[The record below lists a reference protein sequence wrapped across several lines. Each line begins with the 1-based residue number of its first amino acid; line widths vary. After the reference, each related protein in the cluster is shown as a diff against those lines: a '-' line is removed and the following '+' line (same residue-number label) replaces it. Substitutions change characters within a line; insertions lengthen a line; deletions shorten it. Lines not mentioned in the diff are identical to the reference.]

1 MTLEAK
7 IALLKKA
14 GINVEDEATEKEVDE
29 LIDESTE
36 EVDENEEAEK
46 SIKEV
51 SVNGL
56 KSIVN
61 KVVNDNM
68 KSIEESISAKFNTVK
83 SAVDTKEI
91 GIKESADFV
100 KALCIGNVKAINGTV
115 GSFGYAVPTTLANMI
130 QEGLD
135 KEAVMRK
142 YCFTFRMAGNYQLP
156 QEGTGVTTYWVAQND
171 EVTASSPTLGKTDLV
186 DLYLATRVLI
196 PRGLLNSSSLNL
208 TNYITNLCV
217 RSITIEEETS
227 FIAGAGSTEP
237 TGLRSA
243 SVDSIAQ
250 ASTGLA
256 YKDMI
261 DLTYSLKRQYRKNAV
276 FLTSTAG
283 VKAIMNVLDE
293 NKRPIFDPT
302 NNTVLGKPLIETED
316 IPSNL
321 GSDTD
326 ETEIWFGDM
335 SYYYIK
341 DGEEMFMESIKVP
354 SKLQTEI
361 VIAKAVDGIY
371 TLPEAMKK
379 MTAVVSA

>member
-1 MTLEAK
+1 MDLKSK
-7 IALLKKA
+7 IALLRKA
-14 GINVEDEATEKEVDE
+14 GIEVEDDATLEEVDE
-29 LIDESTE
+29 LIEESTE
-36 EVDENEEAEK
+36 EINEEAEAEK

-51 SVNGL
+51 SVKGL
-56 KSIVN
+56 KTIVN
-61 KVVNDNM
+61 KVVSENM
-68 KSIEESISAKFNTVK
+68 KSIEETISAKFANIKTQEN
-83 SAVDTKEI
+83 TKEN
-91 GIKESADFV
+91 GVKESAEFL
-100 KALCIGNVKAINGTV
+100 KALCLGNKAINGTV
-115 GSFGYAVPTTLANMI
+115 GSFGYSVPTTLANMI

-156 QEGTGVTTYWVAQND
+156 QDGTGVTSYWVAQN
-171 EVTASSPTLGKTDLV
+171 EEITESSPTIGKTDLV

-196 PRGLLNSSSLNL
+196 PRGLLNSTPMNL

-227 FIAGAGSTEP
+227 FVAGAGTTEP

-243 SVDSIAQ
+243 DVDSIAQ

-261 DLTYSLKRQYRKNAV
+261 NLMYSLKRQYRKSAV
-276 FLTSTAG
+276 FLTSTNG
-283 VKAIMNVLDE
+283 VKALMNVLDE

-302 NNTVLGKPLIETED
+302 NNTVLGKPLIESED
-316 IPSNL
+316 IPSTL
-321 GSDTD
+321 GSSADA
-326 ETEIWFGDM
+326 TEIWFGDL

-361 VIAKAVDGIY
+361 VLAKAVDGVY
-371 TLPEAMKK
+371 TLDEAMKK

>member
-1 MTLEAK
+1 MDLKSK
-7 IALLKKA
+7 ISLLRKA
-14 GINVEDEATEKEVDE
+14 GIEVEDDITEEKVDE
-29 LIDESTE
+29 LIEETTE
-36 EVDENEEAEK
+36 EVDEEEEAEK

-51 SVNGL
+51 SVSGL

-61 KVVNDNM
+61 KVVSENM
-68 KSIEESISAKFNTVK
+68 KSIEDNISAKFANIKTQENSLEK
-83 SAVDTKEI
+83 
-91 GIKESADFV
+91 GIEESANFV
-100 KALCIGNVKAINGTV
+100 KALCSGTKVINGTV
-115 GSFGYAVPTTLANMI
+115 GSFGYAVPITLANMI

-142 YCFTFRMAGNYQLP
+142 YCFVFKMAGNYQLP
-156 QEGTGVTTYWVAQND
+156 QEGTGVTSYWVAQNE
-171 EVTASSPTLGKTDLV
+171 EVTESSPTLSKTDLV

-196 PRGLLNSSSLNL
+196 PRGLLNSTPLNL
-208 TNYITNLCV
+208 TRYITNLCV
-217 RSITIEEETS
+217 RSITNAEETA
-227 FIAGAGSTEP
+227 FVAGAGTTEP

-243 SVDSIAQ
+243 TVDTISQ

-261 DLTYSLKRQYRKNAV
+261 NLMYSLKRQYRKNAI

-283 VKAIMNVLDE
+283 VKAIMNVQDE

-302 NNTVLGKPLIETED
+302 NNTVLGRPLVETED

-321 GSDTD
+321 GSSANA
-326 ETEIWFGDM
+326 TEIYFGDM
-335 SYYYIK
+335 SYYFIK
-341 DGEEMFMESIKVP
+341 DGEDMFMESVKIP

-361 VIAKAVDGIY
+361 VIAKAVDGVY

-379 MTAVVSA
+379 LDSVVSA

>member
-1 MTLEAK
+1 MDLKSK
-7 IALLKKA
+7 IALLRKA
-14 GINVEDEATEKEVDE
+14 GIEVEDDATLEEVDE
-29 LIDESTE
+29 LIEESTE
-36 EVDENEEAEK
+36 EINEEAEAEK

-51 SVNGL
+51 SVKGL
-56 KSIVN
+56 KTIVN
-61 KVVNDNM
+61 KVVSENM
-68 KSIEESISAKFNTVK
+68 KSIEETISAKFANIKTQEN
-83 SAVDTKEI
+83 TKEN
-91 GIKESADFV
+91 GVKESAEFL
-100 KALCIGNVKAINGTV
+100 KALCLGNKAINGTV
-115 GSFGYAVPTTLANMI
+115 GSFGYSVPTTLANMI

-156 QEGTGVTTYWVAQND
+156 QDGTGVTSYWVAQN
-171 EVTASSPTLGKTDLV
+171 EEITESSPTIGKTDLV

-196 PRGLLNSSSLNL
+196 PRGLLNSTPMNL

-227 FIAGAGSTEP
+227 FVAGAGTTEP

-243 SVDSIAQ
+243 DVDSIAQ

-261 DLTYSLKRQYRKNAV
+261 NLMYSLKRQYRKSAV
-276 FLTSTAG
+276 FLTSTNG
-283 VKAIMNVLDE
+283 VKALMNVLDE

-316 IPSNL
+316 IPSTL
-321 GSDTD
+321 GSSADA
-326 ETEIWFGDM
+326 TEILFGDL

-361 VIAKAVDGIY
+361 VLAKAVDGVY
-371 TLPEAMKK
+371 TLDEAMKK

>member
-1 MTLEAK
+1 MDLKSK
-7 IALLKKA
+7 IALLRKA
-14 GINVEDEATEKEVDE
+14 GIEVEDDATLEEVDE
-29 LIDESTE
+29 LIEESTE
-36 EVDENEEAEK
+36 EINEEVEAEK

-51 SVNGL
+51 SVKGL
-56 KSIVN
+56 KTIVN
-61 KVVNDNM
+61 KVVSENM
-68 KSIEESISAKFNTVK
+68 KSIEETISAKFANIKTQEN
-83 SAVDTKEI
+83 TKEN
-91 GIKESADFV
+91 GVKESAEFL
-100 KALCIGNVKAINGTV
+100 KALCLGNKAINGTV
-115 GSFGYAVPTTLANMI
+115 GSFGYSVPTTLANMI

-156 QEGTGVTTYWVAQND
+156 QDGTGVTSYWVAQN
-171 EVTASSPTLGKTDLV
+171 EEITESSPTIGKTDLV

-196 PRGLLNSSSLNL
+196 PRGLLNSTPMNL

-227 FIAGAGSTEP
+227 FVAGAGTTEP

-243 SVDSIAQ
+243 DVDSIAQ

-261 DLTYSLKRQYRKNAV
+261 NLMYSLKRQYRKSAV
-276 FLTSTAG
+276 FLTSTNG
-283 VKAIMNVLDE
+283 VKALMNVLDE

-316 IPSNL
+316 IPSTL
-321 GSDTD
+321 GSSADA
-326 ETEIWFGDM
+326 TEIWFGDL

-361 VIAKAVDGIY
+361 VLAKAVDGVY
-371 TLPEAMKK
+371 TLDEAMKK

>member
-1 MTLEAK
+1 MDLKSK
-7 IALLKKA
+7 IALLRKA
-14 GINVEDEATEKEVDE
+14 GIEVEDDATLEEVDE
-29 LIDESTE
+29 LIEESTE
-36 EVDENEEAEK
+36 EINEEVEAEK

-51 SVNGL
+51 SVKGL
-56 KSIVN
+56 KTIVN
-61 KVVNDNM
+61 KVVSENM
-68 KSIEESISAKFNTVK
+68 KSIEETISAKFANIKTQEN
-83 SAVDTKEI
+83 TKEN
-91 GIKESADFV
+91 GVKESAEFL
-100 KALCIGNVKAINGTV
+100 KALCLGNKAINGTV
-115 GSFGYAVPTTLANMI
+115 GSFGYSVPTTLANMI

-156 QEGTGVTTYWVAQND
+156 QDGTGVTSYWVAQN
-171 EVTASSPTLGKTDLV
+171 EEITESSPTIGKTDLV

-196 PRGLLNSSSLNL
+196 PRGLLNSTPMNL

-227 FIAGAGSTEP
+227 FVAGAGTTEP

-243 SVDSIAQ
+243 DVDSIAQ

-261 DLTYSLKRQYRKNAV
+261 NLMYSLKRQYRKSAV
-276 FLTSTAG
+276 FLTSTNG
-283 VKAIMNVLDE
+283 VKALMNVLDE

-302 NNTVLGKPLIETED
+302 NNTVLGKPLIESED
-316 IPSNL
+316 IPSTL
-321 GSDTD
+321 GSSADA
-326 ETEIWFGDM
+326 TEIWFGDL

-361 VIAKAVDGIY
+361 VLAKAVDGVY
-371 TLPEAMKK
+371 TLDEAMKK

>member
-1 MTLEAK
+1 MDLKSK
-7 IALLKKA
+7 IALLRKA
-14 GINVEDEATEKEVDE
+14 GIEVEDDATLEEVDE
-29 LIDESTE
+29 LIEESTE
-36 EVDENEEAEK
+36 EINEEAEAEK

-51 SVNGL
+51 SVKGL
-56 KSIVN
+56 KTIVN
-61 KVVNDNM
+61 KVVSENM
-68 KSIEESISAKFNTVK
+68 KSIEETISAKFANIKTQEN
-83 SAVDTKEI
+83 TKEN
-91 GIKESADFV
+91 GVKESAEFL
-100 KALCIGNVKAINGTV
+100 KALCLGNKAINGTV
-115 GSFGYAVPTTLANMI
+115 GSFGYSVPTTLANMI

-156 QEGTGVTTYWVAQND
+156 QDGTGVTSYWVAQN
-171 EVTASSPTLGKTDLV
+171 EEITESSPTIGKTDLV

-196 PRGLLNSSSLNL
+196 PRGLLNSTPMNL

-227 FIAGAGSTEP
+227 FVAGAGTTEP

-243 SVDSIAQ
+243 DVDSIAQ

-261 DLTYSLKRQYRKNAV
+261 NLMYSLKRQYRKSAV
-276 FLTSTAG
+276 FLTSTNG
-283 VKAIMNVLDE
+283 VKALMNVLDE
-293 NKRPIFDPT
+293 NNRPIFDPT
-302 NNTVLGKPLIETED
+302 NNTVLGKPLIESED
-316 IPSNL
+316 IPSTL
-321 GSDTD
+321 GSSADA
-326 ETEIWFGDM
+326 TEIWFGDL

-361 VIAKAVDGIY
+361 VLAKAVDGVY
-371 TLPEAMKK
+371 TLDEAMKK

>member
-1 MTLEAK
+1 MDLKSK
-7 IALLKKA
+7 IALLRKA
-14 GINVEDEATEKEVDE
+14 GIEVEDDATLEEVDE
-29 LIDESTE
+29 LIEESTE
-36 EVDENEEAEK
+36 EINEEAEAEK

-51 SVNGL
+51 SVKGL
-56 KSIVN
+56 KTIVN
-61 KVVNDNM
+61 KVVSENM
-68 KSIEESISAKFNTVK
+68 KSIEETISAKFANIKTQEN
-83 SAVDTKEI
+83 TKEN
-91 GIKESADFV
+91 GVKESAEFL
-100 KALCIGNVKAINGTV
+100 KALCLGNKAINGTV
-115 GSFGYAVPTTLANMI
+115 GSFGYSVPTTLANMI

-156 QEGTGVTTYWVAQND
+156 QDGTGVTSYWVAQN
-171 EVTASSPTLGKTDLV
+171 EEITESSPTIGKTDLV

-196 PRGLLNSSSLNL
+196 PRGLLNSTPMNL

-227 FIAGAGSTEP
+227 FVAGAGTTEP

-243 SVDSIAQ
+243 DVDSIAQ

-261 DLTYSLKRQYRKNAV
+261 NLMYSLKRQYRKSAV
-276 FLTSTAG
+276 FLTSTNG
-283 VKAIMNVLDE
+283 VKALMNVLDE

-316 IPSNL
+316 IPSTL
-321 GSDTD
+321 GSSADA
-326 ETEIWFGDM
+326 TEIWFGDL

-361 VIAKAVDGIY
+361 VLAKAVDGVY
-371 TLPEAMKK
+371 TLDEAMKK